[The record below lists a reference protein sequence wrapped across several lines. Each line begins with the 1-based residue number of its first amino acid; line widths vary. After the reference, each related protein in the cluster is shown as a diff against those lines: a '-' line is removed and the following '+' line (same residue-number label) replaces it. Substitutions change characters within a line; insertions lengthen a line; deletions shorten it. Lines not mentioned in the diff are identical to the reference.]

1 MANIASITEKLYHCG
16 VQEIDLVKEN
26 LNERLSN
33 DTKKLLDLAMRAGAV
48 ALESR
53 NKGLAINDIHLS
65 GFVTSGDIDVDD
77 FVHSLAK
84 SEFPQA
90 VILSEETHFAF
101 SFKEG
106 QEVLIVD
113 PIDGTRWY
121 KDGGDF
127 WSINLSLVKNGELKS
142 AVIVQ
147 PDMGV
152 LTFAEKG
159 LGAFCQKD
167 GRLVQI
173 RTNPETDLLKCKVGV
188 GARMADPQT
197 RSQIAE
203 LIKEITFQSRGP
215 YVLESSGYEL
225 ALIARGVAMSAYIH
239 PHAPAWDKT
248 AGMLLVREAG
258 GVATGWPGRDE
269 IFGNGV
275 LVASN
280 PGIYN
285 KIADLAIRYVR

>member
-1 MANIASITEKLYHCG
+1 M
-16 VQEIDLVKEN
+16 QEIDLTKEN
-26 LNERLSN
+26 LRERLSG
-33 DTKKLLDLAMRAGAV
+33 DTIKLIDLAEQAGHV
-48 ALESR
+48 ALTSR
-53 NKGLAINDIHLS
+53 ERGLTSNDIHLS
-65 GFVTSGDIDVDD
+65 GFVSSGDLDVDR
-77 FVHSLAK
+77 FVYSEAK
-84 SEFPQA
+84 LKFPQA
-90 VILSEETHFAF
+90 AILSEETHALFT
-101 SFKEG
+101 SKES
-106 QEVLIVD
+106 QDILIVD

-142 AVIVQ
+142 AAIFQ
-147 PDMGV
+147 PDLKV

-173 RTNPETDLLKCKVGV
+173 KTNPETDLLKCKVGV
-188 GARMADPQT
+188 GAKMADPQT

-203 LIKEITFQSRGP
+203 LIKEITIQSRGP

-225 ALIARGVAMSAYIH
+225 SLIARGVAMSGYIH
-239 PHAPAWDKT
+239 PHAPAWDKS

-280 PGIYN
+280 PEIYN